1 MKDKEILL
9 IIIGVVI
16 LYFLMN
22 RNEGLDGE
30 TPFPVMKELPIT
42 TPPYTSEAPASKVAP
57 IAAVTAA
64 ALPTPITPPA
74 GAEPNSV
81 PNMFAGIGD
90 NLTLDVN
97 MMDPGL
103 AKFAKQAPEARPKLT
118 ASDLLPGYSKDS
130 WFDNPDVG
138 IKVEDANLMADALAK
153 IGVDTVGTTQKNPSY
168 DLRGTIPCPKFVVGP
183 WNNSSIEADINLK
196 SLY

>member
-16 LYFLMN
+16 LYFLVN
-22 RNEGLDGE
+22 KNEGLDE
-30 TPFPVMKELPIT
+30 MTAMPVISELPIT
-42 TPPYTSEAPASKVAP
+42 TPPYTNEVPATKVAP
-57 IAAVTAA
+57 TAAVS
-64 ALPTPITPPA
+64 TPITAITPPVS
-74 GAEPNSV
+74 AEPNSV
-81 PNMFAGIGD
+81 PNVFAGIGD
-90 NLTLDVN
+90 NMTLDVN
-97 MMDPGL
+97 MSDPGL
-103 AKFAKQAPEARPKLT
+103 AKYAKQAPDARPKLT

-138 IKVEDANLMADALAK
+138 IKVEDANLMADALSK

-183 WNNSSIEADINLK
+183 WNNSTVEPDINLK
-196 SLY
+196 TFY

>member
-9 IIIGVVI
+9 IILGVVI
-16 LYFLMN
+16 LYFLLN
-22 RNEGLDGE
+22 RNEGLDE
-30 TPFPVMKELPIT
+30 VSTIPMMKELPNI
-42 TPPYTSEAPASKVAP
+42 TPPFTTEVPASKAAP
-57 IAAVTAA
+57 IAAITAA
-64 ALPTPITPPA
+64 AIPTPITPPA

-90 NLTLDVN
+90 NMTLDVN
-97 MMDPGL
+97 MTDPGL
-103 AKFAKQAPEARPKLT
+103 AKFAKQAPDARPKLT

-138 IKVEDANLMADALAK
+138 IKVEDANLMADALSK

-183 WNNSSIEADINLK
+183 FNNSTIEPDINLK
-196 SLY
+196 TFY